1 MTLDDQIESDDPRA
15 LLGML
20 ETPLPSPDLT
30 TRVLGAAAPL
40 LAAHARRTS
49 WRTFLRPVL
58 VALLPLPLILAADA
72 AIAAELFTLFSLVFP
87 PVVSTVLVA
96 QYALFVLMSLA
107 LAYAAVPLIVDRQAR
122 ATFEEAHV

>member
-1 MTLDDQIESDDPRA
+1 MTRDDHVDADDPRA

-20 ETPLPSPDLT
+20 DTPPPSAQLT
-30 TRVLGAAAPL
+30 ARVLVAAAPF

-49 WRTFLRPVL
+49 WRTFLRPLL
-58 VALLPLPLILAADA
+58 VALVPLPLILATDA
-72 AIAAELFTLFSLVFP
+72 AIAVGLHALFSLVFP

-122 ATFEEAHV
+122 AILEEAHA

>member
-1 MTLDDQIESDDPRA
+1 MTPDDQIESDDPRA

-20 ETPLPSPDLT
+20 DTPAPPAELT
-30 TRVLGAAAPL
+30 ARVLVAAGPL

-49 WRTFLRPVL
+49 WRTFLRPLL
-58 VALLPLPLILAADA
+58 VALVPLPLILATDA
-72 AIAAELFTLFSLVFP
+72 AIAAGLYALFSLVFP
-87 PVVSTVLVA
+87 PVVTTVLVA

-122 ATFEEAHV
+122 ATFEEAHA

>member
-1 MTLDDQIESDDPRA
+1 MTIDDDDPRA
-15 LLGML
+15 LLGGL
-20 ETPLPSPDLT
+20 DAPPPSPELT
-30 TRVLGAAAPL
+30 ARVLAAAGPL

-49 WRTFLRPVL
+49 WRTFLRPLL

-72 AIAAELFTLFSLVFP
+72 AIATGLYALFSLVFP
-87 PVVSTVLVA
+87 SVVSVVLVA

>member
-1 MTLDDQIESDDPRA
+1 MTIDDDDPRA
-15 LLGML
+15 LLGAL
-20 ETPLPSPDLT
+20 DAPPPPAELT
-30 TRVLGAAAPL
+30 ARVLAAATPL

-49 WRTFLRPVL
+49 WRTFLRPIV

-72 AIAAELFTLFSLVFP
+72 AIAAGLYALFSLVFP
-87 PVVSTVLVA
+87 AVVSTVLVA

-122 ATFEEAHV
+122 ASLEEAHG

>member
-1 MTLDDQIESDDPRA
+1 MTIDDDDPRA
-15 LLGML
+15 LLG
-20 ETPLPSPDLT
+20 PLDAPPPSPELT
-30 TRVLGAAAPL
+30 TRVLAAAAPL

-72 AIAAELFTLFSLVFP
+72 AIAAGLYALFSLVFP
-87 PVVSTVLVA
+87 AVVSTVLVA

>member
-1 MTLDDQIESDDPRA
+1 MTIDDDDPRA

-20 ETPLPSPDLT
+20 ETPAPSPELT
-30 TRVLGAAAPL
+30 TRVLSAAAPL
-40 LAAHARRTS
+40 LAAQARRTS
-49 WRTFLRPVL
+49 WRTFLRPIA

-72 AIAAELFTLFSLVFP
+72 AIAAGLYALCSLVFP
-87 PVVSTVLVA
+87 PVVGTVLVA

-122 ATFEEAHV
+122 ATFEEAHA

>member
-1 MTLDDQIESDDPRA
+1 MNTDHDDPRT

-20 ETPLPSPDLT
+20 ETPLPSPELT
-30 TRVLGAAAPL
+30 TRVLTAAAPL

-49 WRTFLRPVL
+49 WRTFLRPLL

-72 AIAAELFTLFSLVFP
+72 AIASGLYALFSLVFP